1 MNTRSSGSPAARSRA
16 GVIRLL
22 LVDDH
27 PLVRAAIANLLGFE
41 KEFEV
46 VGQVDDGESAVRA
59 WRQLKPDV
67 CLLDITLAGMD
78 GFETL
83 GRLLAIDPAARVVM
97 LTASDSHDDMQRSR
111 EAGARGFVT
120 KAVNYADLVTAIRT
134 VYAGGT
140 FISEHLKKTLAAGI
154 VGQAFKPLTARE
166 REVLGL
172 LRQGFTNA
180 DVGRLLVVSERTARA
195 HVESIKAKLR
205 CNHRAEA
212 VARGFELGILKVQ
225 PRR

>member
-59 WRQLKPDV
+59 WRRLKPDV

-97 LTASDSHDDMQRSR
+97 LTASKSHDDMQHSL

-120 KAVNYADLVTAIRT
+120 KAANYADLVTAIRT

-140 FISEHLKKTLAAGI
+140 FISEHLKKTVAAGI

>member
-134 VYAGGT
+134 
-140 FISEHLKKTLAAGI
+140 E
-154 VGQAFKPLTARE
+154 
-166 REVLGL
+166 
-172 LRQGFTNA
+172 
-180 DVGRLLVVSERTARA
+180 
-195 HVESIKAKLR
+195 
-205 CNHRAEA
+205 
-212 VARGFELGILKVQ
+212 
-225 PRR
+225 